1 MLYTGYTIYEKFTL
15 GKTSHFVLKSEIDF
29 VSDAVWKP
37 GEGED
42 VRERDREVYEKRV
55 KDLSAGRSVACA
67 KARIWVKE
75 NVY

>member
-1 MLYTGYTIYEKFTL
+1 MP
-15 GKTSHFVLKSEIDF
+15 KSEIDF

-42 VRERDREVYEKRV
+42 VRERDREVYEERV
-55 KDLSAGRSVACA
+55 KDLSAGRSVAWA

-75 NVY
+75 YVY